1 MTLKGEQDHAVFDPF
16 ANSFDPDAKPFDPN
30 SKQFNPDVS
39 PFEPNTTSNKPV
51 LDLSSWQV
59 VAAEYSGK
67 AVAVLLSP
75 SSTLHV
81 CTSPSF
87 NSKCDHPGL
96 ACLDWE
102 TVDLGKG
109 RSATPEPRA
118 KSLHDSGVEN
128 FTDNSSE
135 DIEKINM
142 VAKWSAEASRHAE
155 EWSADVTAH
164 DVDWS
169 AGVTAHGVEWSEG
182 VSNAP
187 QEWSEDVSG
196 QMWSADHPPV
206 EWSVEAGNVWPVVQ
220 SDEFQAG
227 TAGYHVTVEYHGT
240 EDLGYHQ
247 GTDDIGY
254 HLGTEDNGYLNHGEE
269 GGYQLSEGYH
279 QTGEDYQSQVEE
291 AYTPRPCYGND
302 PVVVY
307 QPWGSSSVANDTWS
321 SGLGINMAGLSLE
334 KMSPD
339 QEVDQ
344 DKIREEFKRKISCLI
359 GGIEGKEVDEEAKI
373 REEFKKKILSNLIL
387 SENDTSEDKIK
398 EAFRRQVL
406 SNLKE
411 AAVDATGNDIC
422 DEDKIREAFKKQIL
436 SNL

>member
-1 MTLKGEQDHAVFDPF
+1 MPLKGEQDHAVFDPF
-16 ANSFDPDAKPFDPN
+16 ANSFDPDAKPFDPIN
-30 SKQFNPDVS
+30 KQFNPDVS
-39 PFEPNTTSNKPV
+39 PFEPNNISNKPR
-51 LDLSSWQV
+51 LDLTSWQV

-67 AVAVLLSP
+67 AVAILISP
-75 SSTLHV
+75 SSTLQV

-96 ACLDWE
+96 ACLDWD
-102 TVDLGKG
+102 TVDLSKG

-155 EWSADVTAH
+155 EWSADVT
-164 DVDWS
+164 
-169 AGVTAHGVEWSEG
+169 GHGAEWSEG
-182 VSNAP
+182 VSNA
-187 QEWSEDVSG
+187 QQDWSENNIG
-196 QMWSADHPPV
+196 QIWSAEQPPV
-206 EWSVEAGNVWPVVQ
+206 EWSVGSGNVWPVVHGE
-220 SDEFQAG
+220 EFQAG

-240 EDLGYHQ
+240 EDVGYHHDSGYHH
-247 GTDDIGY
+247 GTDDSGY
-254 HLGTEDNGYLNHGEE
+254 HLGTEDAEYLHHGEDA
-269 GGYQLSEGYH
+269 GYH
-279 QTGEDYQSQVEE
+279 LADGYNQNGEEYQSLIEE
-291 AYTPRPCYGND
+291 SLTPRPCYGND

-307 QPWGSSSVANDTWS
+307 QPWGSTGVGIENDTWS
-321 SGLGINMAGLSLE
+321 SGLGINMTGLSLE
-334 KMSPD
+334 RVTPD

-344 DKIREEFKRKISCLI
+344 DKIREEFKKKISILI
-359 GGIEGKEVDEEAKI
+359 GGVEVNEVDEEAKI
-373 REEFKKKILSNLIL
+373 REEFKKKILSNLVL
-387 SENDTSEDKIK
+387 SKSDTSEDKIK

-406 SNLKE
+406 SNIKE
-411 AAVDATGNDIC
+411 ASVDATDIDIC